1 MEWTN
6 NGGVLLIGYEMFRTL
21 ITNNKTTKQSQSKK
35 NNSKNDMS
43 DIADEEDLLYK
54 QNSKYLIL
62 LFYDSL
68 I

>member
-1 MEWTN
+1 VEWTN

>member
-35 NNSKNDMS
+35 NNSKNDTS

-54 QNSKYLIL
+54 QNGKYLIL
-62 LFYDSL
+62 LFYNS
-68 I
+68 

>member
-62 LFYDSL
+62 LFYNSL